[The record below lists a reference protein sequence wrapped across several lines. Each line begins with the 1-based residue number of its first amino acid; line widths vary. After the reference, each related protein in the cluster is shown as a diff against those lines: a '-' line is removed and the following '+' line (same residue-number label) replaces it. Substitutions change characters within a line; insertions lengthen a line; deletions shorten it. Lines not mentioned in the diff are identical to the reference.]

1 MHKKSH
7 QPYMGIVKGD
17 KVNHPELAA
26 EKRVKTKILLI
37 DARKGLPLR
46 TINNILKEALA
57 LYK

>member
-1 MHKKSH
+1 
-7 QPYMGIVKGD
+7 MGIVKGD

-37 DARKGLPLR
+37 DAKKGLPLR